1 MSKLKVN
8 SVEIAHLNELF
19 LIMKAATKD
28 FRQDLL
34 QLIRYAQSRI
44 ETEDE
49 LLERAAVMDELMDMA
64 ESEDD
69 IAMLFTTAISDRIE
83 EFESQ
88 QFVMP

>member
-1 MSKLKVN
+1 
-8 SVEIAHLNELF
+8 
-19 LIMKAATKD
+19 MKAATKD

-34 QLIRYAQSRI
+34 KLIRYAQSRI

-69 IAMLFTTAISDRIE
+69 IAMLLNRLKKVWELSSEYVAALGLKDA
-83 EFESQ
+83 
-88 QFVMP
+88 